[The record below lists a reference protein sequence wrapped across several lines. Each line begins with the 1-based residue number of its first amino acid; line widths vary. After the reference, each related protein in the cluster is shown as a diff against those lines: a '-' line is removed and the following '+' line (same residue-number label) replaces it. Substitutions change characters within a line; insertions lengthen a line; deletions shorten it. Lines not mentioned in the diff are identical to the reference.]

1 MLPLVDIHCHLLAGL
16 DDGPRTQDE
25 AVEMCRMA
33 YQDGTGSIS
42 AGAHQ
47 NDHYPE
53 NTPDRIRE
61 AVAALKTR
69 LEEEAIPLSVFP
81 NAEVEVHPDML
92 ASFRKG
98 ELLTVAD
105 RGQFMLVE
113 MPHGVFVDLR
123 GAVSQLKQEGL
134 RVIIAHAERVP
145 ELLHDSRRTED
156 LIAMGCLVQVSSRSI
171 THPPSRTDGK
181 AIRDWIERD
190 MAHLLGSDGHSP
202 KRRRPLMR
210 DAYNQIASWAGPG
223 VADRIGSATAQA
235 IIQGR
240 SFIVPRPKPPQKRWF
255 PWLW

>member
-25 AVEMCRMA
+25 ALEMCRMA
-33 YQDGTGSIS
+33 YQDGTGTIS

-61 AVAALKTR
+61 AAKQLQAR
-69 LEEEAIPLSVFP
+69 LQEEQIPLSIFP

-92 ASFRKG
+92 SSFRKG

-123 GAVSQLKQEGL
+123 GAANQLRQEGV

-145 ELLHDSRRTED
+145 ELLHDSGRIEE
-156 LIAMGCLVQVSSRSI
+156 LIALGCLVQVSSRTI
-171 THPPSRTDGK
+171 THPPSRLDGK
-181 AIRDWIERD
+181 AIREWVERD
-190 MAHLLGSDGHSP
+190 IAHLLGSDGHSP

-210 DAYNQIASWAGPG
+210 EAYNQIADWAGRG
-223 VADRIGSATAQA
+223 VADRICSVTALSV
-235 IIQGR
+235 IQGR
-240 SFIVPRPKPPQKRWF
+240 SFALPRPKPRKKSWF